1 MQNLSQLLIL
11 EKLNAESLLKVTVI
25 GEAIA
30 ISYTQSML
38 VGSKEKLWLDGCM
51 MSILT
56 TKLQKKNA
64 RKQRRQVVSLDQ
76 EVDQEIKNV
85 LRVEKKNL
93 EMMIVI
99 AIIEIEIEIEMKEE
113 ITDEVMMTGHVQE
126 ILSLTTEG
134 RMTIIIAQ
142 AIVVVETAT
151 KTEEMKEDTKRMYK
165 HMTNHLLVIMT
176 KVSYIKLNLMMTDAF
191 TMTEEVT
198 IAVIG
203 KGTEIHMLVQN

>member
-1 MQNLSQLLIL
+1 MQNSSQLLIL

-64 RKQRRQVVSLDQ
+64 RKQRRQVVSLVQ

-93 EMMIVI
+93 KMMI
-99 AIIEIEIEIEMKEE
+99 AIIEIEIEMKEE

-134 RMTIIIAQ
+134 RTTIIIAQ

>member
-1 MQNLSQLLIL
+1 VQNLSQLLIL

-85 LRVEKKNL
+85 HRVEKKNL
-93 EMMIVI
+93 KMMI
-99 AIIEIEIEIEMKEE
+99 AIIEIEIEMKEE

-134 RMTIIIAQ
+134 RTTIIIAQ

>member
-1 MQNLSQLLIL
+1 MQNSSQLLIL
-11 EKLNAESLLKVTVI
+11 EKLNVESLLKVTVI
-25 GEAIA
+25 GEGIA

-64 RKQRRQVVSLDQ
+64 RKQPRQVVSLVQ

-85 LRVEKKNL
+85 LRVEKKNPK
-93 EMMIVI
+93 MMIVI
-99 AIIEIEIEIEMKEE
+99 AIIEIEIEMKEE

-134 RMTIIIAQ
+134 RTTIIIAQ

>member
-85 LRVEKKNL
+85 HRVEKKNL
-93 EMMIVI
+93 KMMI
-99 AIIEIEIEIEMKEE
+99 AIIEIEIEMKEE

-134 RMTIIIAQ
+134 RTTIIIAQ